1 MKKISVIT
9 INLNNREGLETTIK
23 SVVGQTCFDDI
34 EYIVIDGGS
43 TDGSVDVIREY
54 ERFIKQ
60 WVSEKDGGIY
70 NAMNKGLQMA
80 SGEYTIFLNSGD
92 WFHSPDAI
100 EAMIPLLDKDI
111 VYGDLRIHRENG
123 RCFTKKYMSEISYYY
138 FTWEALPHEAAFV
151 RTSLYKTIRFRED
164 YRVLSDSIFFH
175 EAINLRGA
183 SYKHVKF
190 IVTDFCLGG
199 ISSNEFLLKEE
210 RLRYFGKG

>member
-43 TDGSVDVIREY
+43 TDVSVDVIREY

-60 WVSEKDGGIY
+60 WVSERDNGIY
-70 NAMNKGLQMA
+70 NAMNKGLQMVT
-80 SGEYTIFLNSGD
+80 GEYTIFLNSGD

-100 EAMIPLLDKDI
+100 EVMILLLDKDI

-123 RCFTKKYMSEISYYY
+123 RYFTKKYMSEISYY
-138 FTWEALPHEAAFV
+138 
-151 RTSLYKTIRFRED
+151 
-164 YRVLSDSIFFH
+164 
-175 EAINLRGA
+175 
-183 SYKHVKF
+183 
-190 IVTDFCLGG
+190 
-199 ISSNEFLLKEE
+199 
-210 RLRYFGKG
+210 